1 MASITKINGKRGVSY
16 KITVSNGYDATGK
29 KLRATTTYR
38 PNPTQTLR
46 QQKKALEKFVYEF
59 EQKVKNGCSI
69 EGDKIT
75 LREFTQQ
82 WLEEYA
88 SHQLELTTISSY
100 NNYIKKHILPALG
113 HYKLSEIKPL
123 HLQSFYNSLL
133 RDGIRSDGKSGG
145 YSPATVRKYHAILSS
160 ILSAAFKWQLI
171 ESNPCMRVKPP
182 KLATGAKVKCF
193 TLEQAEFFLNILNSN
208 PNIPE
213 QLRVFFYMAL
223 YGGFRRGELIALT
236 WDKVDFDKNMIIVDS
251 ATGYTGSSTYNKAPK
266 TKGSVRNVILPAA
279 VMNMLSEY
287 KCRQDIQIRL
297 LGEQWK
303 GGSYLFTQHNGKQMY
318 ISTPSHAFKKIID
331 VYNQSVPEGKRL
343 PQIGLH
349 GLRHT
354 HATLLICANT
364 DIKTVSARLGHSQAS
379 TTLNIYAHSLKKADA
394 ACADT
399 MDNLLHITAT

>member
-16 KITVSNGYDATGK
+16 KITISNGYDAAGK
-29 KLRATTTYR
+29 KLRTTTTYR
-38 PNPTQTLR
+38 PNPMQTSR

-59 EQKVKNGCSI
+59 EQKVKNGCCI
-69 EGDKIT
+69 QGDKIT

-82 WLEEYA
+82 WLDEYA

-133 RDGIRSDGKSGG
+133 HDGARSDGKGGG

-160 ILSAAFKWQLI
+160 ILSTAFKWQLI

-182 KLATGAKVKCF
+182 KLAAGARVKCF
-193 TLEQAEFFLNILNSN
+193 TLEQAEIFLNILNSR

-236 WDKVDFDKNMIIVDS
+236 WDKVDFDSNMIIVDS
-251 ATGYTGSSTYNKAPK
+251 ATGYTSGSTYNKAPK
-266 TKGSVRNVILPAA
+266 TKGSIRNVILPAA
-279 VMNMLSEY
+279 VMDMLSKY
-287 KCRQDIQIRL
+287 KHLQDSQTELSGKRQS
-297 LGEQWK
+297 
-303 GGSYLFTQHNGKQMY
+303 GGYLFTQNNGRQMH
-318 ISTPSHAFKKIID
+318 ISTPSHTFRRIID
-331 VYNQSVPEGKRL
+331 AYNQSVPEEKRL

-399 MDNLLHITAT
+399 MDNLLHVTLT